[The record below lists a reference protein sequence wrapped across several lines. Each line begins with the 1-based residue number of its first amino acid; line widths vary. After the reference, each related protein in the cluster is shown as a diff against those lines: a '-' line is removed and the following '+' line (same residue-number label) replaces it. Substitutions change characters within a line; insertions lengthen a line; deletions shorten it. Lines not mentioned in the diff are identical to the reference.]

1 MELLNL
7 RTNKNIV
14 DEKEAI
20 KQKEGK
26 GQQRADL
33 V

>member
-7 RTNKNIV
+7 RMNKNIV
-14 DEKEAI
+14 DEKEAT

-33 V
+33 L

>member
-7 RTNKNIV
+7 RMNKNIV

-26 GQQRADL
+26 GQK
-33 V
+33 